1 MTGRDFVRVIQDN
14 KLEDAHLSEISYT
27 NHGPYV
33 NSVSLYFEKFAQD
46 TILMQ
51 TRIDMDYNSGK
62 LTARVDDVLGRL

>member
-1 MTGRDFVRVIQDN
+1 MTGRDFIRVIQDN

-27 NHGPYV
+27 CHGQYV
-33 NSVSLYFEKFAQD
+33 NSISLYFEKFAQD
-46 TILMQ
+46 TILIR